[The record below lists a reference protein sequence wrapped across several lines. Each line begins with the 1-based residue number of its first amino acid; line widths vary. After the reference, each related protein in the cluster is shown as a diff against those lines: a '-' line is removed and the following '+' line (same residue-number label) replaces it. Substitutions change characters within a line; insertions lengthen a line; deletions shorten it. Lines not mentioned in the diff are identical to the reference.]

1 MHRFQF
7 LPLATGRGID
17 PSPEVRGRGQPR
29 YLFTR
34 KQWRLFFFG
43 LESIEMREPPDYPPA
58 GANDPGGGRD
68 PPLGG
73 IISWGSRPT
82 TWRNHLVGVATHRWE
97 ESSRGGRDPPLGGII
112 SWGSRPTAGRN
123 HLVGSRPT
131 AGRNQ
136 YLVGVATQRWGQNP
150 LEMKRPPWGSRPT
163 EEEMEDAM
171 GN

>member
-43 LESIEMREPPDYPPA
+43 LESIEMREPPDYPQA

-82 TWRNHLVGVATHRWE
+82 TWRNHLVGVATHGCEESSRGVATHGWE
-97 ESSRGGRDPPLGGII
+97 ESISRGGRDPAMGTESSGDEATPVGVTTH
-112 SWGSRPTAGRN
+112 RGRN
-123 HLVGSRPT
+123 
-131 AGRNQ
+131 GRCNGK
-136 YLVGVATQRWGQNP
+136 LT
-150 LEMKRPPWGSRPT
+150 
-163 EEEMEDAM
+163 
-171 GN
+171 